1 MSTSGLQRRLGTS
14 AAVFIGLGSM
24 MGAGVFVVFQPAAAI
39 AGAGLLVGLVIAAV
53 VACCNAMSSA
63 QLAAQLP
70 SAGGTYI
77 YGRELIGPWT
87 GFAAGWS
94 FVIGKTAS
102 AAAMATAFA
111 AYAAPPEWSR
121 PVAAAAVVMVVL
133 VNCLGVTRTATAT
146 RAIVVVVLLVL
157 VVVVASGALGPASA
171 PAGLDGLLPGV
182 GPLAILQSAGL
193 LFFAFA
199 GYARI
204 ATLGEEVRDPA
215 RTIPRAIGI
224 AFVVAIVVYS
234 AVAVVSL
241 VGLGAEGLASS
252 VRPLAEVVEA
262 NGWSWAVPVVQLG
275 AAAACLGAL
284 LAVFAGVGRTAFAM
298 ARNGDLPRMLDA
310 VHPRFAT
317 PYRAELLVGAV
328 VVVLVLLV
336 DLRGAIGFSSFGVLL
351 YYVVA
356 NVAALRQRAE
366 HRRYPRAVS
375 VLGIFGC
382 VVLMC
387 TLPVESVVIGSGVV
401 LIGFAARA
409 VVTRSRNAVRPR

>member
-1 MSTSGLQRRLGTS
+1 
-14 AAVFIGLGSM
+14 VFIGLGSM
-24 MGAGVFVVFQPAAAI
+24 MGAGVFVVFQPAAQV
-39 AGAGLLVGLVIAAV
+39 AGAGLLLGLVIAAV

-70 SAGGTYI
+70 SAGGTYV
-77 YGRELIGPWT
+77 YGRELIGPWW

-94 FVIGKTAS
+94 FVVGKTAS
-102 AAAMATAFA
+102 AAAMAVAFA
-111 AYAAPPEWSR
+111 AYATPPEWSR
-121 PVAAAAVVMVVL
+121 PVAALAVGLVV
-133 VNCLGVTRTATAT
+133 VTNCLGVTRTATAT
-146 RAIVVVVLLVL
+146 RVIVVGVLLVL
-157 VVVVASGALGPASA
+157 AVVVGSGVVGPEAGSA
-171 PAGLDGLLPGV
+171 GV
-182 GPLAILQSAGL
+182 GPLGFDASPLAVLQSAGL

-224 AFVVAIVVYS
+224 AFAVTVVVYA
-234 AVAVVSL
+234 AVAAVSL
-241 VGLGAEGLASS
+241 LTLGTDGLASS
-252 VRPLAEVVEA
+252 ARPLAAVVEA
-262 NGWSWAVPVVQLG
+262 NGWPWAATLVRLG

-298 ARNGDLPRMLDA
+298 ARTGDLPRALDA

-328 VVVLVLLV
+328 VIVLVLLV
-336 DLRGAIGFSSFGVLL
+336 DVRSAIGFSSFGVLL

-356 NVAALRQRAE
+356 NVAALRQTRD

-375 VLGIFGC
+375 VAGAVGC
-382 VVLMC
+382 VVLMF
-387 TLPVESVVIGSGVV
+387 TLPPTSVLVGAGVV
-401 LIGFAARA
+401 LLGIAGRA
-409 VVTRSRNAVRPR
+409 VALRRAQ

>member
-1 MSTSGLQRRLGTS
+1 
-14 AAVFIGLGSM
+14 M
-24 MGAGVFVVFQPAAAI
+24 MGAGVFVVFQPAASI
-39 AGAGLLVGLVIAAV
+39 AGAGLLVGLLIAAG
-53 VACCNAMSSA
+53 VACCNALSSA

-70 SAGGTYI
+70 SAGGSYV
-77 YGRELIGPWT
+77 YGRELIGPWS

-94 FVIGKTAS
+94 FVVGKTAS

-111 AYAAPPEWSR
+111 AYAAPAGWSR
-121 PVAAAAVVMVVL
+121 PVAAGAVIVVVL

-146 RAIVVVVLLVL
+146 RSIVVVVLLVL
-157 VVVVASGALGPASA
+157 AVVVASGAFGPTAA
-171 PAGLDGLLPGV
+171 PAGMGALLPDA

-224 AFVVAIVVYS
+224 AFVVAIIVYS

-241 VGLGAEGLASS
+241 VTLGAGGLASS
-252 VRPLAEVVEA
+252 ARPLAEVVAA
-262 NGWSWAVPVVQLG
+262 NGWPWAGPLVQLG
-275 AAAACLGAL
+275 AALACLGAL

-298 ARNGDLPRMLDA
+298 ARTGDLPRVLDA

-328 VVVLVLLV
+328 VVALVLVV
-336 DLRGAIGFSSFGVLL
+336 DLRSAIGFSSFGVLL

-375 VLGIFGC
+375 VVGLVGC
-382 VVLMC
+382 VVLMF
-387 TLPVESVVIGSGVV
+387 TLPVASVAIGTAVV
-401 LIGFAARA
+401 LLGLVARA
-409 VVTRSRNAVRPR
+409 IVQRRRTGPRDTSPRAR

>member
-1 MSTSGLQRRLGTS
+1 
-14 AAVFIGLGSM
+14 M
-24 MGAGVFVVFQPAAAI
+24 MGAGVFAVFQPAAQV
-39 AGAGLLVGLVIAAV
+39 AGAGLLVGLLIAAV

-70 SAGGTYI
+70 SAGGSYV
-77 YGRELIGPWT
+77 YGRELIGPWW

-102 AAAMATAFA
+102 AAAMAVAFA
-111 AYAAPPEWSR
+111 AYAGPAEWSR
-121 PVAAAAVVMVVL
+121 PVAAVAVAVVVVT
-133 VNCLGVTRTATAT
+133 NCLGVTRTATAT
-146 RAIVVVVLLVL
+146 RVIVVGVLLVL
-157 VVVVASGALGPASA
+157 AVVVASGAFGPAAGMTGSA
-171 PAGLDGLLPGV
+171 SLVFDA
-182 GPLAILQSAGL
+182 GPLAVLQSAGL

-224 AFVVAIVVYS
+224 AF
-234 AVAVVSL
+234 AVAVVVYAGVAVVAL
-241 VGLGAEGLASS
+241 LTLGADGLAQAS
-252 VRPLAEVVEA
+252 RPLAAVVEA
-262 NGWSWAVPVVQLG
+262 NGWPWASTLVRVG

-298 ARNGDLPRMLDA
+298 ARTGDLPRALDA

-317 PYRAELLVGAV
+317 PYRAELLAGAV
-328 VVVLVLLV
+328 VIVLVLLV
-336 DLRGAIGFSSFGVLL
+336 DLRSAIGFSSFGVLL

-356 NVAALRQRAE
+356 NVAALRQTGG

-375 VLGIFGC
+375 VVGAAGC
-382 VVLMC
+382 VLLMG
-387 TLPVESVVIGSGVV
+387 TLPPMSVAVGSAVV
-401 LIGFAARA
+401 LLGCAGRAILAPRQAR
-409 VVTRSRNAVRPR
+409 

>member
-1 MSTSGLQRRLGTS
+1 
-14 AAVFIGLGSM
+14 M
-24 MGAGVFVVFQPAAAI
+24 MGAGVFVVFQPAAST
-39 AGAGLLVGLVIAAV
+39 AGAGLLLGLVIAAV

-70 SAGGTYI
+70 SAGGSYV
-77 YGRELIGPWT
+77 YGRELIGPWS

-121 PVAAAAVVMVVL
+121 PVAAAAVVLVVL

-157 VVVVASGALGPASA
+157 AVVVASGALGPAAA
-171 PAGLDGLLPGV
+171 PAGLDGLLPDT

-224 AFVVAIVVYS
+224 AFVVAIIVYS

-241 VGLGAEGLASS
+241 VSLEPEGLAAS
-252 VRPLAEVVEA
+252 VRPLAAVVEA
-262 NGWSWAVPVVQLG
+262 NGWPWAVPVVQLG

-298 ARNGDLPRMLDA
+298 ARNGDLPRVLDD

-317 PYRAELLVGAV
+317 PYRAELLAGAV
-328 VVVLVLLV
+328 VVVLVLVV

-375 VLGIFGC
+375 VVGIVGC
-382 VVLMC
+382 VLLMC
-387 TLPVESVVIGSGVV
+387 TLPVESVVIGTGVV
-401 LIGFAARA
+401 LIGLAARA
-409 VVTRSRNAVRPR
+409 LVTRSREVGRPR